1 MMKAPQRDH
10 YYRCNGRQFA
20 RGLYGVVG
28 KKCPSKNI
36 NGDYI
41 ERVVWA
47 DIETFLRNPGEI
59 LERLRQRL
67 ELDGDEQRR
76 REKDL
81 QHLRGLLEQKSG
93 ERDRILALFRR
104 GRIDETTLD
113 KQMDEI
119 EAEAASLRVES
130 ETEARALSSADRREQ
145 LSSAEAL
152 LASLRKRLDKPI
164 PPDLKRRI
172 VETLVDSVRADT
184 VECWGVQQS
193 KITVTYRFAE
203 PNEAAPAVLPL
214 SHHLTSRTR
223 PPEKLE
229 TVGDHLRRRR
239 LTLKLLQRQVAE
251 QLGVNTATIHNWE
264 ANVVQPRLHFMPA
277 IIRFLGYNPL
287 PPPTPAGWGE
297 RLVSCR
303 TALGISQKELAE
315 QLAVDQGTLARWER
329 GERQPAGAFL
339 TRVSRFLST
348 SEAAWAGDA
357 ARTA

>member
-1 MMKAPQRDH
+1 MKAPQRDH

-20 RGLYGVVG
+20 RGLYGTVG

-36 NGDYI
+36 NGDCI

-81 QHLRGLLEQKSG
+81 QRLRGLLEQKSG

-104 GRIDETTLD
+104 GRIDEATLD

-119 EAEAASLRVES
+119 EGEAAGLRAEI
-130 ETEARALSSADRREQ
+130 ETEARALSCADRREQ

-152 LASLRKRLDKPI
+152 LASLRKRLNKPI

-184 VECWGVQQS
+184 VERWGVQQS
-193 KITVTYRFAE
+193 NITVTYRFVRS
-203 PNEAAPAVLPL
+203 PMKRRPRYCHCPT
-214 SHHLTSRTR
+214 TSRAGR
-223 PPEKLE
+223 
-229 TVGDHLRRRR
+229 GCRRSW
-239 LTLKLLQRQVAE
+239 KPWV
-251 QLGVNTATIHNWE
+251 I
-264 ANVVQPRLHFMPA
+264 
-277 IIRFLGYNPL
+277 
-287 PPPTPAGWGE
+287 
-297 RLVSCR
+297 
-303 TALGISQKELAE
+303 
-315 QLAVDQGTLARWER
+315 
-329 GERQPAGAFL
+329 
-339 TRVSRFLST
+339 T
-348 SEAAWAGDA
+348 SGGGGG
-357 ARTA
+357 